1 MKYIKIWL
9 LMALMVTVSA
19 ISFCLGRNYEAY
31 YYNFDNLFETHQQL
45 KTKYERCRRD
55 ASKMS
60 DAIRC
65 YDDTSSDSIFKDI
78 QNEFLEGVDLKEY
91 TYCY

>member
-9 LMALMVTVSA
+9 LMALIVTVSA
-19 ISFCLGRNYEAY
+19 ISFCLGRNYEASY
-31 YYNFDNLFETHQQL
+31 SQARE
-45 KTKYERCRRD
+45 D

-60 DAIRC
+60 DVIRC
-65 YDDTSSDSIFKDI
+65 YSDISSDSIFKGI

>member
-9 LMALMVTVSA
+9 FMALMIIVSV
-19 ISFCLGRNYEAY
+19 ISFYLGRNYEASY
-31 YYNFDNLFETHQQL
+31 G
-45 KTKYERCRRD
+45 KTRED

-60 DAIRC
+60 DVIRC

>member
-9 LMALMVTVSA
+9 LMALIVIVSA
-19 ISFCLGRNYEAY
+19 ISFCLGRNYEESY
-31 YYNFDNLFETHQQL
+31 G
-45 KTKYERCRRD
+45 KTRED

-60 DAIRC
+60 DVIRC
-65 YDDTSSDSIFKDI
+65 YDDTSSDSVFKDI

>member
-9 LMALMVTVSA
+9 LMALIVTVSA
-19 ISFCLGRNYEAY
+19 ISFCLGRNYEASY
-31 YYNFDNLFETHQQL
+31 SQARE
-45 KTKYERCRRD
+45 D

-60 DAIRC
+60 DVIRC
-65 YDDTSSDSIFKDI
+65 YDDTSSDSIFKGI